1 LKAADM
7 TLQSDDFSPANR
19 RAFQR
24 AVKRA
29 QRSKVTN
36 GNLLPH
42 TDGRSAFARRF
53 KDVASQILADHGH
66 NASETTQQLIRRF
79 AGCACIAELNEAALA
94 NGDQINIAEHCQ
106 LVSTMTRVAAR
117 IGIDRIPK
125 DVTDDAI
132 TAAIREEFSP

>member
-1 LKAADM
+1 M
-7 TLQSDDFSPANR
+7 SLQSDDFSPANR

-24 AVKRA
+24 AKTRA

-36 GNLLPH
+36 NGSLLPH

-94 NGDQINIAEHCQ
+94 NGDPINIAEHCQ

-117 IGIDRIPK
+117 IGVDRVPV
-125 DVTDDAI
+125 DI
-132 TAAIREEFSP
+132 TNDPITQALREEYER